1 MIQISNNPTPIPQRI
16 RREMRLFALI
26 IIEFPTFTMQEQI
39 YASVNNILY
48 NKVKKVI
55 YYLQAIDV
63 EYNLY
68 ELLTRK
74 YTD

>member
-16 RREMRLFALI
+16 QREMRLFALI